1 MLLNKDMEMRTFDLT
16 PLFRSSVGFDRLSQ
30 MMDTASRL
38 DDGSTSFPPYNIEKQ
53 GEDQYKITMAVAG
66 YGIEDIEITAQEQNL
81 IVRGNKQGGGED
93 ETVYLHRGIANRA
106 FERRFQI
113 AEHIRIAGASMENG
127 LLYIE
132 MVREVPEYLK
142 PRTIEITSATAGKKA
157 KPKAIESQA
166 A

>member
-1 MLLNKDMEMRTFDLT
+1 MRTFDLT

-30 MMDTASRL
+30 LMDTASRL
-38 DDGSTSFPPYNIEKQ
+38 DDGAASFPPYNIEKN
-53 GEDQYKITMAVAG
+53 GEDEYKITMAVAG
-66 YGIEDIEITAQEQNL
+66 FSIDDIEITAQEQNL
-81 IVRGNKQGGGED
+81 IVRGSKQKENED
-93 ETVYLHRGIANRA
+93 EDESVYLHRGIANRA

-113 AEHIRIAGASMENG
+113 AEHIRISGASMENG

-142 PRTIEITSATAGKKA
+142 PRTIEIAGAKAGKAVKS
-157 KPKAIESQA
+157 KTIENQA